1 MPTKVV
7 TETQLLRMLSNTP
20 LQIEVGL
27 DSCRDLE
34 SKNTPQEHLLAF
46 YKTFEEIK
54 DNKYDGLIITGAP
67 VEKLRFEDVDYWLEM
82 EKILEWS
89 KTHIFSSFLFVG
101 LLSSICDIFYK
112 Y

>member
-1 MPTKVV
+1 MK
-7 TETQLLRMLSNTP
+7 
-20 LQIEVGL
+20 
-27 DSCRDLE
+27 
-34 SKNTPQEHLLAF
+34 SKKHTSRTLISF

-89 KTHIFSSFLFVG
+89 KTHVFSSFLFVG
-101 LLSSICDIFYK
+101 LLKQHCIIFMVLRNMN
-112 Y
+112 